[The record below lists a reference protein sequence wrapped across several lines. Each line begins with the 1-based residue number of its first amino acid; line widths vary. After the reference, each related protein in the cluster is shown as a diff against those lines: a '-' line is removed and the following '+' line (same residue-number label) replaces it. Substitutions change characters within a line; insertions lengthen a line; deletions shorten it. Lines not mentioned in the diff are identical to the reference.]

1 MELSKMFQNNTF
13 PINFTFPNYTCFN
26 FRSHFVEWRS
36 INAVLFI
43 SKFHFW
49 NWTKFWVRARQN
61 NVMRESK
68 NWHTKW
74 QRKMHDNDRS
84 PYWLSLYWR
93 YARVCVSL
101 CVRKYVTVRSYYVWI
116 VPLWTIMVI
125 AAVKMFLFLKFSSP
139 RILELDLKWYSNSR

>member
-36 INAVLFI
+36 IYHFYFYQSSIFEIEQNFGSGPGKIMWCENLKIGIQNGKEKCTIMTGPLIDYPFTEGTLACVL
-43 SKFHFW
+43 
-49 NWTKFWVRARQN
+49 
-61 NVMRESK
+61 
-68 NWHTKW
+68 
-74 QRKMHDNDRS
+74 
-84 PYWLSLYWR
+84 
-93 YARVCVSL
+93 SL